1 MLGPFPPLETSFGG
15 TDLHALFRCFFQ
27 NTFFKKKSWRTL
39 KITLCRYRL
48 TILETGKLHLKL
60 NLYDQDFIALCF
72 VFIIK
77 LPRSKQSIVKNEPGI
92 KMRNKRRLLPGNVVL
107 QFSFYFDLY
116 MVI

>member
-15 TDLHALFRCFFQ
+15 TDLHALFHW
-27 NTFFKKKSWRTL
+27 FFKTLFSTKISWHTI

-60 NLYDQDFIALCF
+60 NLYDQDLIVLCF

-77 LPRSKQSIVKNEPGI
+77 LPQSKQSIVKNEPGI
-92 KMRNKRRLLPGNVVL
+92 K
-107 QFSFYFDLY
+107 
-116 MVI
+116 